1 MRRFAHVGAV
11 AATTAV
17 LIPALAAFD
26 HAQAPALTAPLEDS
40 DDAAPLIIEEI
51 TPTAV
56 EEDSTVRVT
65 GTVTNTT
72 DSPLDEVTVRLRYS
86 ATPFG
91 SRSELD
97 DYADHGADLPATGPT
112 ATVDGPIEPGES
124 ADYTVEADAED
135 LGLGAFGVYPL
146 SVEAAGPSGGALGE
160 QHTFLPYRGGGS
172 GPDAVEIAW
181 VWPLMGTPQRAGDDV
196 YLSDGLSESVGPE
209 GRLGRLLT
217 AGAQDDAITLEPP
230 ATPSPVVSEGDAGQD
245 AASGDDPGDAPRAT
259 GDSDRVPV
267 TWAVDPAL
275 LDDVARLTEGP
286 YDVVTDPG
294 EAGGDNDDAAPAT
307 ESMDPSL
314 NAQVWLDQ
322 ARTALAGDPLIA
334 TPYAAPDIA
343 ALLRADLGADAEA
356 AVPLGQ
362 DAVERILDRPADDAY
377 AWPAGGVMDGATRE
391 FYAGQ
396 GATRFL
402 LSDAAMPARQW
413 STATPTAEASLPLPG
428 DEDGTALV
436 ADSRL
441 TAVLGRDSTGPGQ
454 AALAQ
459 QRFAAETAMISAE
472 DPGTDRT
479 IVAAPPT
486 DWTPSAAFAE
496 GVLQASDD
504 LPWLDP
510 VALDDIKA
518 DPDAEPQRGDL
529 VYPERALDR
538 ELSGDHLDEVAGI
551 RRDVRL
557 FNSILEDDADP
568 FRPAILRLEAAA
580 WREDD
585 DLAATT
591 RALVAHNVQAD
602 MDKVRIIPGEPVT
615 LASKT
620 GTIGILVANDLEDHT
635 VRLKLSML
643 STNPER
649 LSVEGGNGTME
660 IGPGGKT
667 TVYVPLSA
675 RINGRTVLQ
684 LSLHNTEGE
693 PVSGE
698 QALDVNATGLGNQAL
713 LISGAGALV
722 LVVALA
728 PRAVRKWARTR
739 AAAAGAAPDP
749 DAASGDGDGNTADTA
764 GTATDT
770 GDDSGT
776 PAPKDDDKGGA

>member
-11 AATTAV
+11 AATTVV

-26 HAQAPALTAPLEDS
+26 HAQAPALAVPLEDS
-40 DDAAPLIIEEI
+40 DDSTPLIIEEI

-56 EEDSTVRVT
+56 EDDSTVRVS
-65 GTVTNTT
+65 GQITNTT
-72 DSPLDEVTVRLRYS
+72 DDPLDEVTVRLRYGT
-86 ATPFG
+86 TPFG

-97 DYADHGADLPATGPT
+97 DYADNGGDLLASGPT
-112 ATVDGPIEPGES
+112 EKVDGPIEPGES
-124 ADYTVEADAED
+124 ADYTVEADAGD
-135 LGLGAFGVYPL
+135 LGLGSFGVYPL
-146 SVEAAGPSGGALGE
+146 SVEALDPSGGALGD
-160 QHTFLPYRGGGS
+160 QHTFLPYRGGS
-172 GPDAVEIAW
+172 APDPVGIAW
-181 VWPLMGTPQRAGDDV
+181 VWPLMGTPQRAGNDT
-196 YLSDGLSESVGPE
+196 YLSDGLAESVGPE

-217 AGAQDDAITLEPP
+217 AGAQDEAITLEPP
-230 ATPSPVVSEGDAGQD
+230 ATPSPVVSDDATGATPGDDAEGDAPD
-245 AASGDDPGDAPRAT
+245 GDGAPRST
-259 GDSDRVPV
+259 GESDRVPV
-267 TWAVDPAL
+267 TWAVDPGL

-286 YDVVTDPG
+286 YEVVTDPG
-294 EAGGDNDDAAPAT
+294 EAGGDSDDAAPAT
-307 ESMDPSL
+307 ETMDPSL
-314 NAQVWLDQ
+314 NARVWLDQ
-322 ARTALAGDPLIA
+322 ARTALGGEPLIA

-356 AVPLGQ
+356 AVPLGEETLQ
-362 DAVERILDRPADDAY
+362 RILGQGADDAY
-377 AWPAGGVMDGATRE
+377 AWPAGGVMDSATRE
-391 FYAGQ
+391 FYTEQ

-402 LSDAAMPARQW
+402 LSDSAMPAQQW
-413 STATPTAEASLPLPG
+413 STATPTAEATLPLPG

-436 ADSRL
+436 ADSGL
-441 TAVLGRDSTGPGQ
+441 TAVLGRDSTGPGR

-486 DWTPSAAFAE
+486 DWAPSAAFAE

-504 LPWLDP
+504 LPWLEP
-510 VALDDIKA
+510 AALDDVEA
-518 DPDAEPQRGDL
+518 DPDAQAQRRDL

-557 FNSILEDDADP
+557 FNSILEDDSDP

-585 DLAATT
+585 ELAATT
-591 RALVAHNVQAD
+591 RALVAGQVQED
-602 MDKVRIIPGEPVT
+602 MGKVRIIPGEPVT

-713 LISGAGALV
+713 LISGVGALV

-728 PRAVRKWARTR
+728 PRALRKWARTR
-739 AAAAGAAPDP
+739 AAGAAPDP
-749 DAASGDGDGNTADTA
+749 DGASGDGSASA
-764 GTATDT
+764 GG
-770 GDDSGT
+770 GDDT